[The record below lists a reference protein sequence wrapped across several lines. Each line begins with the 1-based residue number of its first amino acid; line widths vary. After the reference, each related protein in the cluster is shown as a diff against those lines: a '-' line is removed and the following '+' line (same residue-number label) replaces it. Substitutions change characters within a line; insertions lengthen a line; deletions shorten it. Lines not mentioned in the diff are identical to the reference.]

1 MRTKTHSAAIGKL
14 AKNTLCSNKK
24 QFSILFFTILLS
36 TCMLFCV
43 FTLGITWLDLS
54 RLQNTRLFG
63 AEYDATVANG
73 FTQEQKD
80 ILLADSKVQTVG
92 SLSYAG
98 YVKSTQEDDT
108 IDVGLLWC
116 DEVYWETQ
124 SAPARTSLEGH
135 YPEEKYELLV
145 TREALNACGEGSL
158 SCGDRFYTRR
168 ILSSAVSGRA
178 MGTRPSSMSPMP
190 SIRTAATPW
199 MS

>member
-1 MRTKTHSAAIGKL
+1 MRAKTHSAAIGKL
-14 AKNTLCSNKK
+14 AKNTLRSNKK

-43 FTLGITWLDLS
+43 FTLGMTWLDLS

-73 FTQEQKD
+73 FTREQKD
-80 ILLADSKVQTVG
+80 ILLANPKVQTVG

-124 SAPARTSLEGH
+124 SAPARTNFEGH
-135 YPEEKYELLV
+135 
-145 TREALNACGEGSL
+145 
-158 SCGDRFYTRR
+158 
-168 ILSSAVSGRA
+168 
-178 MGTRPSSMSPMP
+178 
-190 SIRTAATPW
+190 
-199 MS
+199 

>member
-1 MRTKTHSAAIGKL
+1 MRAKTHSAAIGKL
-14 AKNTLCSNKK
+14 AKNTLRSNKK

-43 FTLGITWLDLS
+43 FTLGMTWLDLS

-73 FTQEQKD
+73 FTREQKD
-80 ILLADSKVQTVG
+80 ILLADPKVQTVG

-98 YVKSTQEDDT
+98 YVKSTEEDDT

-124 SAPARTSLEGH
+124 SAPARTNFEGH
-135 YPEEKYELLV
+135 
-145 TREALNACGEGSL
+145 
-158 SCGDRFYTRR
+158 
-168 ILSSAVSGRA
+168 
-178 MGTRPSSMSPMP
+178 
-190 SIRTAATPW
+190 
-199 MS
+199 